1 MPLLA
6 RRAAGAFAALRMLGG
21 GTVRASGAVVFAYH
35 DIDDDPANATTYLAT
50 PDRLRAQLLSVIS
63 WGLSFVELGELCD
76 RHAQGESLDG
86 LAAISFDDGLH
97 GVYRHALPILREL
110 DIPATVFV
118 VADPRSSAQPWPGSR
133 AMTDQEVR
141 ELADNGVTIGSHTM
155 SHASLPG
162 LDASAL
168 RHELGDS
175 RAQLEDLVQRPVDL
189 LAYPYGHH
197 DPRVR
202 AEARASGYRAACTFL
217 NGRFTTEVDPY
228 QVPRLTMNGQHRARL
243 AYHVARPAPSWPD
256 HQVGIVLDRDN
267 PEPGG
272 VSRGDTTNPPRVSP
286 R

>member
-1 MPLLA
+1 MPLLGG
-6 RRAAGAFAALRMLGG
+6 RAAGAFATLRVLGG
-21 GTVRASGAVVFAYH
+21 GAVRASGAVVFAYH
-35 DIDDDPANATTYLAT
+35 DIDDDPANATTYLAA
-50 PDRLRAQLLSVIS
+50 PGRLRAQLLSVIS
-63 WGLSFVELGELCD
+63 WGLGFVELGELCD
-76 RHAQGESLDG
+76 RHARGESLDG

-110 DIPATVFV
+110 DIPVTVFV

-189 LAYPYGHH
+189 LAYPCGHH

-217 NGRFTTEVDPY
+217 NGRFTTRVDPY
-228 QVPRLTMNGQHRARL
+228 RIPRLTMNDQSRARL
-243 AYHVARPAPSWPD
+243 AYHVARPAASWPD

>member
-6 RRAAGAFAALRMLGG
+6 RRAAGALAALRVLAG

-35 DIDDDPANATTYLAT
+35 DIDDDPGNATTYLAT
-50 PDRLRAQLLSVIS
+50 PERLRAQLLSVMS
-63 WGLSFVELGELCD
+63 WGLSFVGLGELCD

-97 GVYRHALPILREL
+97 GVYRHALPILLEL
-110 DIPATVFV
+110 DVPATVFV
-118 VADPRSSAQPWPGSR
+118 VADPGSCAQPWPGSR
-133 AMTDQEVR
+133 AMTDHEVR
-141 ELADNGVTIGSHTM
+141 ALAESGITIGSHTM
-155 SHASLPG
+155 SHASLPD
-162 LDASAL
+162 LDADEL
-168 RHELGDS
+168 RYELRAS
-175 RAQLEDLVQRPVDL
+175 RARLEDVAQHPVDL

-202 AEARASGYRAACTFL
+202 AEARASGYRTGCTFL

-256 HQVGIVLDRDN
+256 HQLDVVLDRAD
-267 PEPGG
+267 PRPAGAPGPATRPG
-272 VSRGDTTNPPRVSP
+272 LA
-286 R
+286 